1 MLLDVPAGIDGWR
14 ALLVDGETLPDGLTN
29 ALAAATREQPEVA
42 VWFLDH
48 ELLDESGGV
57 TARSYLPELSPEY
70 QRHTDVIDG
79 PLLVR
84 AGLAGE
90 VRRPAEADVAN
101 GEQRAQRY
109 AMTLRLIERGV
120 AFGRLPGVV
129 ARRRGPARVLGTEV
143 VRTLVVAHLQRSG
156 IAAEVTPTA
165 HTGVVRVR
173 RTRTEWPRVS
183 VVIPTRGGQGRVWSA
198 QRTFVVHAVESL
210 LRRSTHPDIEV
221 VVVADDSTPA
231 HVVSTLERL
240 VPARVRVVPWT
251 RPFNF
256 SEKINAG
263 VAAATGDLLLL
274 LNDDTELIEPA
285 SLEAMAALFAD
296 PAAPGSIGA
305 VGAVGARLL
314 FDDGTLQ
321 HAGHVYNEQ
330 PLHAFL
336 AWPGDHPGPG
346 HRLMVTREC
355 SGVTAAAL
363 MVDRATFVDV
373 GGFPE
378 DFPLDYNDVAFC
390 LAVRRSGRRILWTPD
405 AAWFHFEGRTR
416 QRGPREDEWARLRA
430 QWGPQLDVDPYHHPE
445 LEVRRGDRLERVGR
459 PADSAAHAST

>member
-1 MLLDVPAGIDGWR
+1 MPLDVPAGVDGWR
-14 ALLVDGETLPDGLTN
+14 ALLVDGEVLPDAVAP
-29 ALAAATREQPEVA
+29 ALAAAARTRPEVA

-48 ELLDESGGV
+48 ELVDAEGAV
-57 TARSYLPELSPEY
+57 VARSYVPELSPEY
-70 QRHTDVIDG
+70 LRHTDVIDG
-79 PLLVR
+79 PLLMR
-84 AGLAGE
+84 AALA
-90 VRRPAEADVAN
+90 ADVRSAASADVDDD
-101 GEQRAQRY
+101 EPRARRY
-109 AMTLRLIERGV
+109 AMSLRLLERG
-120 AFGRLPGVV
+120 ASFGRLPGVV
-129 ARRRGPARVLGTEV
+129 ARRSGPASALRTDV
-143 VRTLVVAHLQRSG
+143 VRDLVDAHLRRSR

-173 RTRTEWPRVS
+173 RTPATLPRVS
-183 VVIPTRGGQGRVWSA
+183 VVIPTRGGEGSVWSA
-198 QRTFVVHAVESL
+198 RRTFVVHAVESL
-210 LRRSTHPDIEV
+210 LRRSTYPDLEV

-231 HVVSTLERL
+231 HVIAALERSD
-240 VPARVRVVPWT
+240 PARVRVVPWT

-263 VAAATGDLLLL
+263 VAAATGELLLL
-274 LNDDTELIEPA
+274 LNDDTELIAPG

-296 PAAPGSIGA
+296 PVPPGSIGA

-363 MVDRATFVDV
+363 MVDRATFDAV

-390 LAVRRSGRRILWTPD
+390 LAVRRSGRRILWTPE

-416 QRGPREDEWARLRA
+416 QRGPREDEWARLRG
-430 QWGPQLDVDPYHHPE
+430 QWGPQLDVDPYHHPD
-445 LEVRRGDRLERVGR
+445 LEVRRGDRLERVGL
-459 PADSAAHAST
+459 PADSAPHASA